1 MNRIDAA
8 RRAWERLALRER
20 RLVAVGTAV
29 LLLSLVWMLG
39 IAPALKTLRSA
50 PAQLQTLDTQLESM
64 RRLAAQ
70 AKSLQSR
77 PAVTRETALRT
88 LESSL
93 QQRFG
98 ASAQFNVVGERVT
111 VTFKGA
117 APEALAQWLSQV
129 RLNARALAT
138 QARLT
143 RNAGGWDGSLV
154 LDIAPSS

>member
-1 MNRIDAA
+1 MRAA
-8 RRAWERLALRER
+8 A
-20 RLVAVGTAV
+20 G
-29 LLLSLVWMLG
+29 
-39 IAPALKTLRSA
+39 
-50 PAQLQTLDTQLESM
+50 QLQTLDAQLESM

-77 PAVTRETALRT
+77 PAVTREAALRT
-88 LESSL
+88 LEASL
-93 QQRFG
+93 QQRLG
-98 ASAQFNVVGERVT
+98 ASAQLNVVGERVT

-154 LDIAPSS
+154 LDLAPSS